1 MKIPIQIDTV
11 SIARATNAAHYEYLA
26 TVMRRVEE
34 IPIENDLWRK
44 AVDEFRRA
52 STDEDKAFKKY
63 SASLKTALHDES
75 AGRFAFHFVSLP
87 QQRPEIQLRPVDERG
102 DGGYEGLTFVGQ
114 RVFDAWRHFGIYSTL
129 H

>member
-1 MKIPIQIDTV
+1 MNIPIQIDTV

-52 STDEDKAFKKY
+52 FTDEDKAFKKY
-63 SASLKTALHDES
+63 SASLKTAPLRDADAERDRLYAS
-75 AGRFAFHFVSLP
+75 LRDAVKAFAKFPIAEMSQAAEPL
-87 QQRPEIQLRPVDERG
+87 LRIIKNYRINTAEKPK
-102 DGGYEGLTFVGQ
+102 
-114 RVFDAWRHFGIYSTL
+114 TL
-129 H
+129 